1 MGINTK
7 EITAGLIFAGIGI
20 FFTLSALLTLPI
32 GEAFSMGPGYFPVVL
47 GSVLTLLGIAI
58 CLTGARKAGE
68 PMAPIAWR
76 GLGLIMASIV
86 FFGVT
91 VRGLGFAPALFVSV
105 ALASLASEKL
115 GWKAVLIVSVV
126 LTAFCVAVFIYAL
139 GLPYPLIGRWITR

>member
-1 MGINTK
+1 MGVNAK
-7 EITAGLIFAGIGI
+7 ELAAGLIFSAIGI
-20 FFTLSALLTLPI
+20 FFALSAWLTLPI

-47 GSVLTLLGIAI
+47 GIILTLLGIAI
-58 CLTGARKAGE
+58 CVTGANKPAE
-68 PMAPIAWR
+68 PMPPIAWR

-115 GWKAVLIVSVV
+115 GWKAVLVVSVV